1 MQEPISTH
9 PRVPV
14 RGPSLRAFRIDSAPQ
29 PSAQSS
35 TLGGAP
41 QSLRYTYRSD
51 GRLDSVLYPSQR
63 TIGYSYD
70 GIGRTVGIQD
80 RTGGGAKPLVTSI
93 DFDEWGQRKRLTFG
107 SGAYSDWSTQDL
119 GTHLKTW
126 TIGYTTGGL
135 GDPGNPRQYTYN
147 PIEQLTKAGEWG
159 PLQHDALG
167 QLVHAE
173 APGMGVSSVDYAHD
187 GFGNNIS
194 HRVQGTAGASF
205 NNFDFPALATNQ
217 IPSMT
222 TKGGLTGWSM
232 NPQGRAIQIG
242 TGTSTGRTLG
252 LGWDGL
258 GQLASVT
265 SAAGTQRY
273 AYAPTG
279 LRVQVQDSLS
289 PARNR
294 RYAYSSGGLLMSE
307 FTQAGWKRDVVYLG
321 SEAVAEVDGA
331 GVHELH
337 NDHLGTP
344 RIVTSRATRRIEG
357 RQAFGPYGE
366 VLAAQTEGYRPLT
379 GYTGHLQTEDTGLIY
394 MRGRYYSPAWHRFLN
409 SDQGADPSTWNQVAY
424 VGGSPFMA
432 IDPSGMR
439 LLWRRC
445 TWTTIRTFDKDGNL
459 TGSVT
464 FDPVCI
470 ERIIPEAG
478 DYTDGDLGGGGSP
491 GEPQANKPPC
501 VNGFRDPTPAEA
513 QAIVD
518 ANIPFVGTRY
528 SHQQPA
534 VPGLNGHGD
543 CSGILCAVFG
553 NAGFPIVR
561 SPGHGS
567 GATDIVTGPSVR
579 SVSSPMPG
587 DIAYWSY
594 PFRHVATYSGDGNVY
609 STSSSNGFD
618 EYPASNYGG
627 NRRDPNK
634 QAPSY
639 FRYKIPC
646 K

>member
-1 MQEPISTH
+1 M
-9 PRVPV
+9 
-14 RGPSLRAFRIDSAPQ
+14 
-29 PSAQSS
+29 
-35 TLGGAP
+35 
-41 QSLRYTYRSD
+41 
-51 GRLDSVLYPSQR
+51 
-63 TIGYSYD
+63 
-70 GIGRTVGIQD
+70 
-80 RTGGGAKPLVTSI
+80 
-93 DFDEWGQRKRLTFG
+93 DF
-107 SGAYSDWSTQDL
+107 
-119 GTHLKTW
+119 
-126 TIGYTTGGL
+126 
-135 GDPGNPRQYTYN
+135 
-147 PIEQLTKAGEWG
+147 
-159 PLQHDALG
+159 
-167 QLVHAE
+167 
-173 APGMGVSSVDYAHD
+173 AHD

-217 IPSMT
+217 IPAMT
-222 TKGGLTGWSM
+222 TTGGLTGWSM

-445 TWTTIRTFDKDGNL
+445 TRTTITTFDKDGNL

-478 DYTDGDLGGGGSP
+478 DYQEGDLGGSPEDPQTPQSPKPKVDCNTVLPDGRTVGDYVRQYRSQLQSIANDQMQDPMGSASP
-491 GEPQANKPPC
+491 GALSGAMFSIANVGGPIDFKRKFRGQAN
-501 VNGFRDPTPAEA
+501 GGMLG
-513 QAIVD
+513 QAGNFAYYAI
-518 ANIPFVGTRY
+518 G
-528 SHQQPA
+528 
-534 VPGLNGHGD
+534 
-543 CSGILCAVFG
+543 SGIIPTFELDAGAAGYSLYSLIFG
-553 NAGFPIVR
+553 GKKF
-561 SPGHGS
+561 S
-567 GATDIVTGPSVR
+567 DITWRGIDTSAASVR
-579 SVSSPMPG
+579 
-587 DIAYWSY
+587 DLAL
-594 PFRHVATYSGDGNVY
+594 AA
-609 STSSSNGFD
+609 NG
-618 EYPASNYGG
+618 
-627 NRRDPNK
+627 
-634 QAPSY
+634 
-639 FRYKIPC
+639 C

>member
-1 MQEPISTH
+1 M
-9 PRVPV
+9 
-14 RGPSLRAFRIDSAPQ
+14 
-29 PSAQSS
+29 
-35 TLGGAP
+35 
-41 QSLRYTYRSD
+41 
-51 GRLDSVLYPSQR
+51 
-63 TIGYSYD
+63 
-70 GIGRTVGIQD
+70 VGIQD
-80 RTGGGAKPLVTSI
+80 RTGGGASSLVTGI

-147 PIEQLTKAGEWG
+147 SIEQLTKAGEWG

-167 QLVHAE
+167 QLVHAA
-173 APGMGVSSVDYAHD
+173 APGMGVSSMDFAHD

-217 IPSMT
+217 IPAMT
-222 TKGGLTGWSM
+222 TTGGLTGWSM

-242 TGTSTGRTLG
+242 TGTSTGATLG

-265 SAAGTQRY
+265 SAAGTQWY

-321 SEAVAEVDGA
+321 SEAVAEVDEA

-344 RIVTSRATRRIEG
+344 RIVTGRATRMIEG

-366 VLAAQTEGYRPLT
+366 ALAAQTEGYRPLT

-424 VGGSPFMA
+424 VAGSPFMA
-432 IDPSGMR
+432 TDPSGMAGNQLKCVLKTTTWWAVSESGYR
-439 LLWRRC
+439 WITEIYRSIEC
-445 TWTTIRTFDKDGNL
+445 TVIEGDPGGELGVSPSEPQTPQPDKKSKYWDCIQANFGSTGITKDFMLGLANGASAVLDPTGL
-459 TGSVT
+459 TGIAIGTAQLNDLSTNSAMDNGIGAMSLGAGTAGFVNQIRQINGAGRALGWAGRTVT
-464 FDPVCI
+464 ASTWI
-470 ERIIPEAG
+470 RG
-478 DYTDGDLGGGGSP
+478 
-491 GEPQANKPPC
+491 
-501 VNGFRDPTPAEA
+501 
-513 QAIVD
+513 
-518 ANIPFVGTRY
+518 
-528 SHQQPA
+528 
-534 VPGLNGHGD
+534 VPGLNKA
-543 CSGILCAVFG
+543 LAAVS
-553 NAGFPIVR
+553 A
-561 SPGHGS
+561 
-567 GATDIVTGPSVR
+567 
-579 SVSSPMPG
+579 VSSAVTIG
-587 DIAYWSY
+587 AK
-594 PFRHVATYSGDGNVY
+594 A
-609 STSSSNGFD
+609 
-618 EYPASNYGG
+618 
-627 NRRDPNK
+627 
-634 QAPSY
+634 QALHEHCS
-639 FRYKIPC
+639 KEAGL
-646 K
+646 